1 MSKFVFRYQSVLK
14 QREDVERRERKA
26 LAKLMHERN
35 GMVDR
40 LREMQSSI
48 SQSKRDAA
56 GGLVGRIDLDAIA
69 GIARYSA
76 RCAAEGHGMVRKLAA
91 LETHVELAKMSL
103 LDATK
108 QRKALE
114 LLRDRQYEAWKLEQR
129 RMEAKQLDEQTTQAY
144 ARRVLAESRTCEPS
158 SPRLSSSSSSTH

>member
-1 MSKFVFRYQSVLK
+1 MSRFVFRYQSVLK
-14 QREDVERRERKA
+14 QREDAERHERKQ

-35 GMVDR
+35 GMINH
-40 LREMQSSI
+40 LRQMQETI

-56 GGLVGRIDLDAIA
+56 GGLVGKVDLEAIA

-76 RCAAEGHGMVRKLAA
+76 RCASEGHGMVRKLAV
-91 LETHVELAKMSL
+91 LETRVEQAKTSL
-103 LDATK
+103 LEATK

-114 LLRDRQYEAWKLEQR
+114 LLRDKQYEAWKLEQR

-158 SPRLSSSSSSTH
+158 SPRWSSLSSSTH